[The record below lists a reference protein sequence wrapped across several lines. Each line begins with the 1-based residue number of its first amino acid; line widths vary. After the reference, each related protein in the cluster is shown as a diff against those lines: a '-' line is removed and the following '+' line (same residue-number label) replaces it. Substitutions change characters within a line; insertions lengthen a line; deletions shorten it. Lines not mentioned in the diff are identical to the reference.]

1 MNHTLFFPYDNFI
14 DVAKDEPWTPPKSLK
29 DINDPNWYRNDKN
42 WSLWTIILQNVM
54 LGKLTVYNSEPNR
67 EMIAESGKMKVS
79 EVVSYFK
86 ARAPHADIKSVK
98 EQAKEMIAEAKA
110 WNR

>member
-1 MNHTLFFPYDNFI
+1 MT
-14 DVAKDEPWTPPKSLK
+14 
-29 DINDPNWYRNDKN
+29 INQ
-42 WSLWTIILQNVM
+42 I
-54 LGKLTVYNSEPNR
+54 R

-98 EQAKEMIAEAKA
+98 EQAKEMIAKAKSF
-110 WNR
+110 NR

>member
-1 MNHTLFFPYDNFI
+1 MT
-14 DVAKDEPWTPPKSLK
+14 
-29 DINDPNWYRNDKN
+29 INQ
-42 WSLWTIILQNVM
+42 I
-54 LGKLTVYNSEPNR
+54 R

-79 EVVSYFK
+79 EAVSYVK